1 MKLYMYDKHF
11 LITVLGHGMKSN
23 DSTWSNYL
31 EFTDRRF
38 ILLCMLYVYVFISV
52 YILMDIICKL
62 I

>member
-11 LITVLGHGMKSN
+11 LITVLGYGMKSN